1 MILSNLE
8 ICKKKMLDLLI
19 LLFMRST
26 GVLIIEMGVAMAAFK
41 EMVG

>member
-1 MILSNLE
+1 
-8 ICKKKMLDLLI
+8 MLDLLI

>member
-1 MILSNLE
+1 M
-8 ICKKKMLDLLI
+8 KYDFVQFRKKMLDLLI

-26 GVLIIEMGVAMAAFK
+26 GVLIIEIGVAMAAFK